1 MIMRRV
7 LSIALA
13 STATLG
19 FASAAN
25 AGATLGPVNGPNL
38 STHIDASLENTQN
51 NNVVVY
57 GTTTSPTGQDVIFTA
72 NTPVHITGGSGFASI
87 SDVTTTDNTLFTML
101 TIDPAPNF
109 TAYQFSVQLLTDS
122 YILVQYL
129 LAGANPATDWQTVP
143 SNDPFFQNANT
154 NKDYELDAT
163 GGSIFGAIRI
173 ATCSDA
179 ACTHVGGGIDFVK
192 QESITLANVRSVPE
206 PGTWGLML
214 LGFAGVGL
222 AMRRSRKN
230 KPALMQLA

>member
-7 LSIALA
+7 LTIALA
-13 STATLG
+13 SAATLG
-19 FASAAN
+19 SASAAN

-38 STHIDASLENTQN
+38 STHIDASLDNKQN
-51 NNVVVY
+51 DNVVVY

-72 NTPVHITGGSGFASI
+72 NTPVHITPGGGYASI
-87 SDVTTTDNTLFTML
+87 SDVTTDNSLFTLL
-101 TIDPAPNF
+101 TIDPAPDF

-122 YILVQYL
+122 YIVVQYL
-129 LAGANPATDWQTVP
+129 LTGANPATDWQTVP
-143 SNDPFFQNANT
+143 TNNPFFQSANT
-154 NKDYELDAT
+154 NKDYEVDAT

-230 KPALMQLA
+230 KPALMQVA